1 MEFKQVKALV
11 TGGASGLGMAV
22 ARRIIAAG
30 GKVCLL
36 DINDTDGPEVARELG
51 CGTCYLHTDV
61 TSEVAVI
68 RAVEDMLE
76 AHGGLN
82 LAVNCAGV
90 IGAGRVLGREAPM
103 ELSFFT
109 HTLMINLVGSFNVA
123 KAAAERMQH
132 NDPGA
137 DGERGVIINTA
148 SVAAFEGQIGQAA
161 YSASKGGIVGMTLP
175 MAREFARIGIR
186 VMTIAPGIF
195 WTPMVDG
202 MTEQVRESLSASVP
216 FPARLGKAEEFAAM
230 VQHVVENRY
239 LNGSTI
245 RLDGAVRLAPR

>member
-90 IGAGRVLGREAPM
+90 IWQATNRFQIRSY
-103 ELSFFT
+103 SFFISAEDFELRSADRFCT
-109 HTLMINLVGSFNVA
+109 FVGL
-123 KAAAERMQH
+123 
-132 NDPGA
+132 
-137 DGERGVIINTA
+137 IA
-148 SVAAFEGQIGQAA
+148 SC
-161 YSASKGGIVGMTLP
+161 ASCALLDFVLKI
-175 MAREFARIGIR
+175 
-186 VMTIAPGIF
+186 
-195 WTPMVDG
+195 
-202 MTEQVRESLSASVP
+202 
-216 FPARLGKAEEFAAM
+216 LGFSG
-230 VQHVVENRY
+230 RY
-239 LNGSTI
+239 
-245 RLDGAVRLAPR
+245 